1 MGHIYPTA
9 GERPEVFGVLGDV
22 WPPLGLG
29 DGAVMLPHLRFP
41 GSLPYRG
48 DMRELSAV
56 TEHHVDGRRCCPCP
70 RRGERLPDS
79 SSGRSGASNEPRRA
93 RAALPCLPSLTPS
106 FFDLKMGETS
116 RDTGPG
122 LPSSPSPPPP
132 PSPLSACSLAP
143 PPGSGTPRP
152 GGDITGRLT
161 FPLLSV
167 TLLVSF
173 GSSMLYGYNLAV
185 VNSPAE
191 HIKAFYNATWSQ
203 RYGHGLAP
211 GPLTLLYALTVSIFA
226 LGGLVGSL
234 LVGVLVEQYGRNGAL
249 SRSALLVLLAGGFMG
264 FSREL
269 GSPEMVIIGRSITG
283 IHSGICLSVVPLY
296 LGEIAPKNLRGFLG
310 LMPSIFICLGVFS
323 AQVLGLPELLGKDR
337 FWPLFLSVVVVPASL
352 QLLLLH
358 CFPESPRYLLIERN
372 DVCGATKAL
381 HQFLGTP
388 DVQDVIKEMKEEQR
402 SLSSMEMASVWQLL
416 RDRSVR
422 WQTLSVVVVN
432 AGMQLSGIDAIW
444 FYTNTIFE
452 NAGIPVSQIPYTT
465 MGTGAIEV
473 VAGLIGCFTIERV
486 GRRPLIITG
495 FCAMGVCSAGI
506 TISLLL
512 QAALP
517 WMRYISVAC
526 VVGIIAGFCMGPA
539 GVPFLMTAELFMQ
552 SHRPAAYIVG
562 GSLNWL
568 CNFTIG
574 FIFPFLQMSAGAF
587 CYLVF
592 CGVCLMVALYVYLV
606 IPETKNKTF
615 MEISHI
621 FATRRSVLSVP
632 AHLIGM
638 MKLDGYGTLES
649 SSLEGS
655 GSSLP

>member
-1 MGHIYPTA
+1 
-9 GERPEVFGVLGDV
+9 
-22 WPPLGLG
+22 
-29 DGAVMLPHLRFP
+29 
-41 GSLPYRG
+41 
-48 DMRELSAV
+48 
-56 TEHHVDGRRCCPCP
+56 
-70 RRGERLPDS
+70 
-79 SSGRSGASNEPRRA
+79 
-93 RAALPCLPSLTPS
+93 
-106 FFDLKMGETS
+106 
-116 RDTGPG
+116 
-122 LPSSPSPPPP
+122 
-132 PSPLSACSLAP
+132 
-143 PPGSGTPRP
+143 
-152 GGDITGRLT
+152 LT

-185 VNSPAE
+185 VNSPAV

-203 RYGHGLAP
+203 RYGHGLAS
-211 GPLTLLYALTVSIFA
+211 GPLTLLYSLTVSIFA

-234 LVGVLVEQYGRNGAL
+234 LVGVLVERYGRNGVL

-269 GSPEMVIIGRSITG
+269 GSPEMVIVGRSITG
-283 IHSGICLSVVPLY
+283 LHSGRCS
-296 LGEIAPKNLRGFLG
+296 LGCGANLRGFLG
-310 LMPSIFICLGVFS
+310 LMPSIFICLGVFF

-337 FWPLFLSVVVVPASL
+337 FWPLFLSVVVVPTSL

-381 HQFLGTP
+381 RRFLGTP
-388 DVQDVIKEMKEEQR
+388 DVQDVIEEMKEEQR
-402 SLSSMEMASVWQLL
+402 SLSSVEMVSVWQLL

-465 MGTGAIEV
+465 VGTGTIEV
-473 VAGLIGCFTIERV
+473 VAGLIGCFTIEKL

-495 FCAMGVCSAGI
+495 FCAMGICSAGI
-506 TISLLL
+506 TVSLLL
-512 QAALP
+512 QTTLP
-517 WMRYISVAC
+517 WMRYLSVAC

-539 GVPFLMTAELFMQ
+539 GVPFLMTAELFTQ

-568 CNFTIG
+568 CNFTVG

-592 CGVCLMVALYVYLV
+592 CGICLLVALYVYLV
-606 IPETKNKTF
+606 VPETKNKTF

-621 FATRRSVLSVP
+621 FA
-632 AHLIGM
+632 
-638 MKLDGYGTLES
+638 
-649 SSLEGS
+649 
-655 GSSLP
+655 

>member
-1 MGHIYPTA
+1 
-9 GERPEVFGVLGDV
+9 
-22 WPPLGLG
+22 
-29 DGAVMLPHLRFP
+29 
-41 GSLPYRG
+41 
-48 DMRELSAV
+48 
-56 TEHHVDGRRCCPCP
+56 
-70 RRGERLPDS
+70 
-79 SSGRSGASNEPRRA
+79 
-93 RAALPCLPSLTPS
+93 
-106 FFDLKMGETS
+106 
-116 RDTGPG
+116 
-122 LPSSPSPPPP
+122 
-132 PSPLSACSLAP
+132 
-143 PPGSGTPRP
+143 
-152 GGDITGRLT
+152 LT

-167 TLLVSF
+167 TVLVSF

-185 VNSPAE
+185 VNSPAA

-203 RYGHGLAP
+203 RYGHGLAS
-211 GPLTLLYALTVSIFA
+211 GSLTLLYSLTVSIFA

-234 LVGVLVEQYGRNGAL
+234 LVGVLVERYGRKGTL
-249 SRSALLVLLAGGFMG
+249 SRSALLVLLAGGFMS

-283 IHSGICLSVVPLY
+283 LHSGSPPLTPGICLSVVPLY

-310 LMPSIFICLGVFS
+310 LMPSIFICLGVFF

-337 FWPLFLSVVVVPASL
+337 FWPLFLSVVVIPASL

-372 DVCGATKAL
+372 DVCRATEAL
-381 HQFLGTP
+381 HRFLGTP
-388 DVQDVIKEMKEEQR
+388 DVQDVIEEMKEEQR
-402 SLSSMEMASVWQLL
+402 SLSSVEMVSVWQLL

-452 NAGIPVSQIPYTT
+452 NAGIPVFQIPYTT
-465 MGTGAIEV
+465 VGTGAIEV
-473 VAGLIGCFTIERV
+473 VAGLIGCFTIEKL

-495 FCAMGVCSAGI
+495 FCAMGICSAGI
-506 TISLLL
+506 TVSLLL
-512 QAALP
+512 QTDLP
-517 WMRYISVAC
+517 WMHYVSVVC

-539 GVPFLMTAELFMQ
+539 GVPFLMTAELFTQ

-562 GSLNWL
+562 GSLNWF

-592 CGVCLMVALYVYLV
+592 CGVCLLVALYVYLI

-621 FATRRSVLSVP
+621 FA
-632 AHLIGM
+632 
-638 MKLDGYGTLES
+638 
-649 SSLEGS
+649 
-655 GSSLP
+655 

>member
-1 MGHIYPTA
+1 
-9 GERPEVFGVLGDV
+9 
-22 WPPLGLG
+22 
-29 DGAVMLPHLRFP
+29 
-41 GSLPYRG
+41 
-48 DMRELSAV
+48 
-56 TEHHVDGRRCCPCP
+56 
-70 RRGERLPDS
+70 
-79 SSGRSGASNEPRRA
+79 
-93 RAALPCLPSLTPS
+93 
-106 FFDLKMGETS
+106 
-116 RDTGPG
+116 
-122 LPSSPSPPPP
+122 
-132 PSPLSACSLAP
+132 
-143 PPGSGTPRP
+143 
-152 GGDITGRLT
+152 LT
-161 FPLLSV
+161 FPLLLV

-191 HIKAFYNATWSQ
+191 HIKTFYNITWSQ

-211 GPLTLLYALTVSIFA
+211 SPLTLLYSLTVSIFA

-234 LVGVLVEQYGRNGAL
+234 LVGVLVERYGRNGTL

-269 GSPEMVIIGRSITG
+269 ASPEMVIIGRSITG
-283 IHSGICLSVVPLY
+283 LHSGRCSLGCGAVYGPFLMAWSPTAHSQGTGEDFVFPMATGSVV
-296 LGEIAPKNLRGFLG
+296 GISIGQTG
-310 LMPSIFICLGVFS
+310 IFICLGVFS
-323 AQVLGLPELLGKDR
+323 AQVLGLPELLGEDR

-381 HQFLGTP
+381 HQFLGTV
-388 DVQDVIKEMKEEQR
+388 DVQDVIEEMKEEQR
-402 SLSSMEMASVWQLL
+402 SLSSMEMVSVWQLL
-416 RDRSVR
+416 QDRSVR

-465 MGTGAIEV
+465 VGTGAIEV
-473 VAGLIGCFTIERV
+473 VAGLIGCFTIEKL

-495 FCAMGVCSAGI
+495 FCAMGICSAGI
-506 TISLLL
+506 TVSLLL
-512 QAALP
+512 QTALP
-517 WMRYISVAC
+517 WMRYIGVAC

-539 GVPFLMTAELFMQ
+539 GVPFLMTAELFTQ

-568 CNFTIG
+568 CNFTVG

-592 CGVCLMVALYVYLV
+592 CGVCLLVALYVYLI

-621 FATRRSVLSVP
+621 FA
-632 AHLIGM
+632 
-638 MKLDGYGTLES
+638 
-649 SSLEGS
+649 
-655 GSSLP
+655 

>member
-1 MGHIYPTA
+1 
-9 GERPEVFGVLGDV
+9 
-22 WPPLGLG
+22 
-29 DGAVMLPHLRFP
+29 
-41 GSLPYRG
+41 
-48 DMRELSAV
+48 
-56 TEHHVDGRRCCPCP
+56 
-70 RRGERLPDS
+70 
-79 SSGRSGASNEPRRA
+79 
-93 RAALPCLPSLTPS
+93 
-106 FFDLKMGETS
+106 
-116 RDTGPG
+116 
-122 LPSSPSPPPP
+122 
-132 PSPLSACSLAP
+132 
-143 PPGSGTPRP
+143 
-152 GGDITGRLT
+152 LT

-185 VNSPAE
+185 VNSPAA

-203 RYGHGLAP
+203 RYGHGLAS
-211 GPLTLLYALTVSIFA
+211 GPLTLLYSLTVSIFA

-234 LVGVLVEQYGRNGAL
+234 LVGVLVERYGRKGTL

-283 IHSGICLSVVPLY
+283 LHSGICLSVVPLY

-310 LMPSIFICLGVFS
+310 LMPSIFICLGVFL
-323 AQVLGLPELLGKDR
+323 AQVLGLPELLGQDR

-372 DVCGATKAL
+372 DVYRATEAL
-381 HQFLGTP
+381 HRFLGTR
-388 DVQDVIKEMKEEQR
+388 DVQDVIEEMKEEQR
-402 SLSSMEMASVWQLL
+402 SLSSVEMVSVWQLL

-465 MGTGAIEV
+465 VGTGAIEI
-473 VAGLIGCFTIERV
+473 VAGLIGCFTIEKL

-495 FCAMGVCSAGI
+495 FCAMGISSAGI
-506 TISLLL
+506 TVSLLL
-512 QAALP
+512 QVGGCLRQPVPRILNLSLP
-517 WMRYISVAC
+517 SA
-526 VVGIIAGFCMGPA
+526 A
-539 GVPFLMTAELFMQ
+539 GVPFLMTAELFTQ

-562 GSLNWL
+562 GSLNWF

-574 FIFPFLQMSAGAF
+574 FVFPFLQMSAGAF

-592 CGVCLMVALYVYLV
+592 CGVCLLVALYVYLI

-615 MEISHI
+615 MEISHT
-621 FATRRSVLSVP
+621 FA
-632 AHLIGM
+632 
-638 MKLDGYGTLES
+638 
-649 SSLEGS
+649 
-655 GSSLP
+655 